1 MAATAAVLQPT
12 DSPAPDV
19 HAALYHALDAESRPL
34 VGPAA
39 RRLVVIPLRDDAGRV
54 AGGLWGATQ
63 FRWLHIE
70 MLLVPACLRGRGIG
84 SALLASAEQAARDQ
98 GCIGIH
104 LDTFSFQAE
113 PFYRSRGFT
122 RFGVLPNF
130 PPNHDR
136 VYLSKTFLVPA

>member
-1 MAATAAVLQPT
+1 MPALLLPSDA
-12 DSPAPDV
+12 PAPDV
-19 HAALYHALDAESRPL
+19 HAALYQALDADSRPL
-34 VGPAA
+34 IGSSA
-39 RRLVVIPLRDDAGRV
+39 RRLMVIPLRDGAGGV

-70 MLLVPACLRGRGIG
+70 LLLVPACLRGRGIG

-113 PFYRSRGFT
+113 PFYRAHGFT
-122 RFGVLPNF
+122 RFGVLANF
-130 PPNHDR
+130 PPGHDR
-136 VYLSKTFLVPA
+136 VYLRKTLTAPP